1 MPHPA
6 TGRPLIYA
14 NASCTSRI
22 TGLEHEESRAVLDRI
37 YGLINRPDFQVRIKW
52 RPGTVAMC
60 NNFSTQRYAVGDH
73 YPAHTQMN
81 RITIARDRP
90 AL

>member
-14 NASCTSRI
+14 NASYISRI

-52 RPGTVAMC
+52 RP
-60 NNFSTQRYAVGDH
+60 
-73 YPAHTQMN
+73 
-81 RITIARDRP
+81 
-90 AL
+90 

>member
-14 NASCTSRI
+14 NASYISRI

-52 RPGTVAMC
+52 RPGTVAVWG
-60 NNFSTQRYAVGDH
+60 NFRPSVMRSGIIV
-73 YPAHTQMN
+73 P
-81 RITIARDRP
+81 RIGR
-90 AL
+90 